1 MATFPGITG
10 SYCSTLQHDD
20 DDDDDDNHDDDHDHD
35 DDDESHLSRAI
46 RLPSRLG
53 DIVAK

>member
-20 DDDDDDNHDDDHDHD
+20 DDDDDHDDDHDD
-35 DDDESHLSRAI
+35 DDDES
-46 RLPSRLG
+46 P
-53 DIVAK
+53 K